1 MSDLKEHKLSSTK
14 IFSGKLINLYLDN
27 VSLPN
32 GKKSTREWVD
42 HPGAVCLVPIIDN
55 GDILLIRQFDM
66 DLAKNSLRFRQEN

>member
-14 IFSGKLINLYLDN
+14 IYSGKLINLYLDN

-55 GDILLIRQFDM
+55 GDILLIRQF
-66 DLAKNSLRFRQEN
+66 LLLIL